1 MNNIFKLKLQS
12 LGHPNPDSFNCED
25 EKEYRSV
32 VLWLEDQKIRHY
44 KIEEREGLRNIDN
57 MDIWM
62 EAYDTYQRDLVSPA
76 VHLTPKEQLNWL
88 LSYAVRLEYADNV
101 DKYKDAKVEQ
111 PKQATPN
118 VISSNPLDNLDFS
131 SPAFKAGVERVSTL
145 AGIGPHPD
153 PKLRLAALA
162 KILKTSPHP
171 EPLTSDN
178 IIIQSPT
185 DVLKLLFIEDL
196 RDLQTKINES
206 LVAVQTVT
214 ADPRTDTKLGRVGR

>member
-1 MNNIFKLKLQS
+1 MSNIFKLKLTA
-12 LGHPNPDSFNCED
+12 LGHPNPENFNCED

-57 MDIWM
+57 DAWK
-62 EAYDTYQRDLVSPA
+62 EAYNNYQKDLVSPA
-76 VHLTPKEQLNWL
+76 SEGSPNEQLNWL

-101 DKYKDAKVEQ
+101 EKYKNAKVEQ
-111 PKQATPN
+111 PKQAAPN
-118 VISSNPLDNLDFS
+118 VVSSNPLDNLDFT

-145 AGIGPHPD
+145 AGVGPHPD
-153 PKLRLAALA
+153 PKFRLSALT
-162 KILKTSPHP
+162 KILKTNPHP
-171 EPLTSDN
+171 DPPKTDMNL
-178 IIIQSPT
+178 IQQPA
-185 DVLKLLFIEDL
+185 DVLKLLFVQDL
-196 RDLQTKINES
+196 RDLQTKINEA

>member
-1 MNNIFKLKLQS
+1 MSNIFKLKLS
-12 LGHPNPDSFNCED
+12 ALGHPNPADFNCDD

-44 KIEEREGLRNIDN
+44 KIEERDGLRGIENES
-57 MDIWM
+57 WK
-62 EAYDTYQRDLVSPA
+62 EAYDTYQRDLVSPVA
-76 VHLTPKEQLNWL
+76 EGTPNEQLNWI

-101 DKYKDAKVEQ
+101 EKYKNAKVEK
-111 PKQATPN
+111 PKQAAPN
-118 VISSNPLDNLDFS
+118 VVSSNPLDNLDFS
-131 SPAFKAGVERVSTL
+131 SPAFKSGVERVSTL
-145 AGIGPHPD
+145 AGVGPHPD
-153 PKLRLAALA
+153 PKFRLSALA

-171 EPLTSDN
+171 EPPSSEVNLVEQPS
-178 IIIQSPT
+178 
-185 DVLKLLFIEDL
+185 DVLKLLFVQDL